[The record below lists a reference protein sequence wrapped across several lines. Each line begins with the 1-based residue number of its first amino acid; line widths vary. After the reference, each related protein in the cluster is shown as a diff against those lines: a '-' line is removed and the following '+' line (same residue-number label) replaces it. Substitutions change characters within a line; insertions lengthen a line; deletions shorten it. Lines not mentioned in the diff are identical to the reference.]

1 LVLTGDKIGT
11 AINIGMSAG
20 LLDDSDKMTQYI
32 IKEATDHESLS
43 NELSHI
49 MGEMERA
56 ELNYKNK

>member
-1 LVLTGDKIGT
+1 
-11 AINIGMSAG
+11 MSAG